1 MRISTLAL
9 VGILVTAPGLVA
21 QQAST
26 APTAPPAVP
35 KAKMIA
41 AMGGSY
47 LGVNVQEIDGD
58 RAKALKLREEAGVEI
73 TSVKADSPAEKA
85 GLKSGDAILQY
96 NGQRVE
102 GMEQFSRFVR
112 ETPAGREVK
121 LEIWRNGTPQSIAV
135 KLMAHPSVSGSAWST
150 GFPAAAPR
158 AFAFATPMPD
168 LPRSFM
174 SWQSSMLGVE
184 AESLDGQ
191 LAQYFGVKEG
201 VLVRSVTTG
210 SAAEK
215 GGLKAGDVIIRVDD
229 SKIST
234 PADVSNRIRSMQG
247 KQVPIVVMRDRKE
260 VTLTVTIDENHHAE
274 WWQQDPSNGQNWF
287 VATPRARVI
296 SLP

>member
-1 MRISTLAL
+1 MRISALASIGVL
-9 VGILVTAPGLVA
+9 AAATGLMA
-21 QQAST
+21 QQA
-26 APTAPPAVP
+26 ATAPPAAVAP
-35 KAKMIA
+35 KAKMMVA
-41 AMGGSY
+41 TSGSY
-47 LGVNVQEIDGD
+47 LGVNVQEIDSD

-73 TSVKADSPAEKA
+73 TSVTADSPAEKA

-96 NGQRVE
+96 NGEHVE
-102 GMEQFSRFVR
+102 GMEQFSRLVR
-112 ETPAGREVK
+112 ETPVGREVK
-121 LEIWRNGTPQSIAV
+121 LEISRSGSTQTIPV
-135 KLMAHPSVSGSAWST
+135 KLAARHNPSVGVLAPGLTLSAPHAYE
-150 GFPAAAPR
+150 FR
-158 AFAFATPMPD
+158 NLMPD

-184 AESLDGQ
+184 GESLDGQ

-274 WWQQDPSNGQNWF
+274 WWQQDLSGREML
-287 VATPRARVI
+287 VAPRARVI

>member
-1 MRISTLAL
+1 MRISTFTFL
-9 VGILVTAPGLVA
+9 GIAGAASGLMA
-21 QQAST
+21 QQATTSQST
-26 APTAPPAVP
+26 SPPATP
-35 KAKMIA
+35 KAKIMLA
-41 AMGGSY
+41 TSGSY
-47 LGVNVQEIDGD
+47 LGVNVQEIDSD

-102 GMEQFSRFVR
+102 GMEQFSRLVR

-121 LEIWRNGTPQSIAV
+121 LEIWRNGTPQSLSV
-135 KLMAHPSVSGSAWST
+135 KLMAHPSMNMFSSN
-150 GFPAAAPR
+150 FPAAAAPR
-158 AFAFATPMPD
+158 AFAFAAPMPD

-229 SKIST
+229 SKVSS

-274 WWQQDPSNGQNWF
+274 WWQQDLSGQEF
-287 VATPRARVI
+287 LVAPRARVI

>member
-9 VGILVTAPGLVA
+9 VGVLGAATGLMA
-21 QQAST
+21 QQA
-26 APTAPPAVP
+26 ATAPPAAP

-41 AMGGSY
+41 AVGGGSY
-47 LGVNVQEIDGD
+47 LGVNVQEIDSD
-58 RAKALKLREEAGVEI
+58 RAKVLKLREEAGVEI

-121 LEIWRNGTPQSIAV
+121 LEIWRNGAPQSLSV
-135 KLMAHPSVSGSAWST
+135 KLMAHPSMNGFIG
-150 GFPAAAPR
+150 GFPAVAAPR
-158 AFAFATPMPD
+158 AFTFTPGMPD

-260 VTLTVTIDENHHAE
+260 ITLTVTIDENHHAE

>member
-1 MRISTLAL
+1 M
-9 VGILVTAPGLVA
+9 A
-21 QQAST
+21 QQA
-26 APTAPPAVP
+26 ATAPPAPAAPAAP
-35 KAKMIA
+35 KAKMVT
-41 AMGGSY
+41 AMSGSY
-47 LGVNVQEIDGD
+47 LGVNVQEIDSD

-102 GMEQFSRFVR
+102 GMEQFSRLVR

-121 LEIWRNGTPQSIAV
+121 LDISRNGAAQSIAV
-135 KLMAHPSVSGSAWST
+135 KLAAHPSVGMFSNN
-150 GFPAAAPR
+150 FPAVAAPR
-158 AFAFATPMPD
+158 AFAFSAPMPD

-215 GGLKAGDVIIRVDD
+215 GGLKAGDVIVRVDD
-229 SKIST
+229 AKITT

-260 VTLTVTIDENHHAE
+260 ITLTVTIDENHHAE
-274 WWQQDPSNGQNWF
+274 WWQQDLSGQEF
-287 VATPRARVI
+287 LVAPRARVI
-296 SLP
+296 NLP